1 MWKNFLACIR
11 LVTPMVAFIAK
22 EIGIWSDKDLPYP
35 TGNFVIKIL
44 VFFNVRLQFVYCLI
58 FVISIN
64 LFNCLHNTLIGPIK
78 SITVVRPFRKKV
90 QS

>member
-1 MWKNFLACIR
+1 
-11 LVTPMVAFIAK
+11 MVAFIAK

-35 TGNFVIKIL
+35 TGNSVIKIM
-44 VFFNVRLQFVYCLI
+44 VFFNIRLEFVYCLI

-64 LFNCLHNTLIGPIK
+64 LFNRLHNTVIGSIK
-78 SITVVRPFRKKV
+78 SIIVVRPFRKKV